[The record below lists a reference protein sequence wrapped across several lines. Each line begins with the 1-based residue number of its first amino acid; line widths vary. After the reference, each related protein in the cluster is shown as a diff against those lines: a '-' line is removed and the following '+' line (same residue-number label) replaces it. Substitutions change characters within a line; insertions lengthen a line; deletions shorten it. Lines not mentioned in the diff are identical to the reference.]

1 MFWNSQQV
9 ARVWTTME
17 KKLKKQTKNRG
28 KNHHFFQHFHHNKNN
43 LMLLWLLKSIAN
55 SVLGWQ
61 NATLWLADMIF
72 QECAQT
78 SLLFSDPQ
86 QRSFHIVSWMLQEIP
101 TAVCFQSKCL
111 LRTGFVWA
119 WEWKKMTH
127 ILHLPGSWICPSVA
141 MALGGKHQSQ
151 RKMTQVTWKEI
162 LQECWFY

>member
-43 LMLLWLLKSIAN
+43 FMLVWLLKSIAN
-55 SVLGWQ
+55 SVFGWE
-61 NATLWLADMIF
+61 NDIPRV
-72 QECAQT
+72 CSK

-86 QRSFHIVSWMLQEIP
+86 QRSFHIVYCMLQEIP

-151 RKMTQVTWKEI
+151 RKMMTQVTWKEI